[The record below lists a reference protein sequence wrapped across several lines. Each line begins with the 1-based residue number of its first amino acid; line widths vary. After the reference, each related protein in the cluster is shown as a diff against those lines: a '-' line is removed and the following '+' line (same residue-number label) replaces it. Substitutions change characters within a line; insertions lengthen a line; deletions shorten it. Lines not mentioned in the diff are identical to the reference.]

1 MEILDEIIR
10 DLSEISLFTKV
21 KLFTENKFTSDTL
34 RPVYERRED
43 QWNTALERLP
53 TSSRGP
59 YTHAPANSTT
69 WTQWVLNS
77 TLNQEQMWW
86 GYRRN

>member
-21 KLFTENKFTSDTL
+21 KLFTETKFTSDTL

-53 TSSRGP
+53 T
-59 YTHAPANSTT
+59 HAPVGGPTPMHLLT
-69 WTQWVLNS
+69 
-77 TLNQEQMWW
+77 
-86 GYRRN
+86 G